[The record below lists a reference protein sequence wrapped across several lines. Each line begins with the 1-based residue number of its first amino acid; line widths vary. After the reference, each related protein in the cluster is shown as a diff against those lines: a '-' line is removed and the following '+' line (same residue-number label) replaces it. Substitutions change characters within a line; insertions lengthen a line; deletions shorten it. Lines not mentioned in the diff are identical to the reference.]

1 MARSKTRSQPS
12 IEIVDAAALGAEPEA
27 WDDLM
32 ARAIEPHPH
41 FSRHVIEAHARA
53 GLLREDIAFVAV
65 RNGGRLDALLP
76 FRNGLDITGLGRLVA
91 QPALSPFMPSSAPLV
106 AAERLP
112 ETLTALVDGLA
123 EASRGRA
130 WRWPLLTISGTVGRG
145 LLDAMRETGWAIGTV
160 VEFERPVLDL
170 RPSHDAFLKDHPNK
184 SRLKDLRRRQRRMA
198 EAGQLDLVSAT
209 EGEALTTALEDFLAL
224 ELAGWKGEAG
234 TALACR
240 PKTLALAHALFADR
254 PGPVGVRAD
263 TLSLDGRPLA
273 VSLALVAG
281 GTANLLKTAYDERER
296 ALAPGLVLEAEIVRA
311 FHETPFAQRLDSATL
326 AGSALES
333 LYRERETVAEI
344 VAVPPGGDARLSVER
359 RVSLARFEHRARAEA
374 KRLLKRG

>member
-1 MARSKTRSQPS
+1 MARKQQS
-12 IEIVDAAALGAEPEA
+12 IEIVDAAALAAESDA

-32 ARAIEPHPH
+32 ARAVAPHPH
-41 FSRHVIEAHARA
+41 FSRHVIEAHIRA
-53 GLLREDIAFVAV
+53 GLLPGDTAFIAV
-65 RNGGRLDALLP
+65 RDGGRLNALLP
-76 FRNGLDITGLGRLVA
+76 FRRGLDIIGLGRLVA

-106 AAERLP
+106 AAENLF
-112 ETLTALVDGLA
+112 ETLALLVSGLA

-130 WRWPLLTISGTVGRG
+130 WRWPLLTVSSLAGRG
-145 LLDAMRETGWAIGTV
+145 LLHAMRESGWTV
-160 VEFERPVLDL
+160 GIVAEFERPVLDR
-170 RPSHDAFLKDHPNK
+170 RPSHDAFLKDHPHK
-184 SRLKDLRRRQRRMA
+184 SRLKDLRRRRRRLA
-198 EAGQLDLVSAT
+198 EMGRLDLVTAT
-209 EGEALTTALEDFLAL
+209 EGEALAAALDDFLAL

-240 PKTLALAHALFADR
+240 CKTLALARGLFANR
-254 PGPVGVRAD
+254 PGPVCVRAD

-296 ALAPGLVLEAEIVRA
+296 ALAPGLVLEAEIVRV
-311 FHETPFAQRLDSATL
+311 FHETTFAQRLDSATL

-344 VAVPPGGDARLSVER
+344 VAVPPSGDTHLSLER
-359 RVSLARFEHRARAEA
+359 RVSLARFEHRARHEA